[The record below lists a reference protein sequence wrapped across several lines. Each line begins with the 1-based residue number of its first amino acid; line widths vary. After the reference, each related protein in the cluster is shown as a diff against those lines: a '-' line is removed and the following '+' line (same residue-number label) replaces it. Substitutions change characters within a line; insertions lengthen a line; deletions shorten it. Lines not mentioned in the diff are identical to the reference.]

1 MISLYQWLQER
12 KNYTESEASET
23 VDRWFDMDA
32 YDIPKEV
39 MKDIREYTEEY
50 LQKYGDELPFKD

>member
-32 YDIPKEV
+32 YDISEEV
-39 MKDIREYTEEY
+39 MKDIREYTAEY
-50 LQKYGDELPFKD
+50 LQKYGNELPFKD